1 MGLLLKLLALPVEGP
16 IRGVVWLAERVI
28 DQVEQELYD
37 EQSIRSQ
44 ISELEMR
51 HDLGEIGEEEY
62 VLTEQDLFDRLEKAA

>member
-1 MGLLLKLLALPVEGP
+1 MSLLLKLLALPVEGP
-16 IRGVVWLAERVI
+16 IRGVVWIAERVI

-51 HDLGEIGEEEY
+51 HDLGEISDQEY